1 MRQFFA
7 LISHFSFHFCFTGF
21 YVKSALKGCALVLFA
36 RRIFP
41 PWLDIIRF
49 YCKWQLPEIARDVG
63 CPHIKDLPRLF
74 DKL

>member
-36 RRIFP
+36 RRT
-41 PWLDIIRF
+41 LS
-49 YCKWQLPEIARDVG
+49 
-63 CPHIKDLPRLF
+63 PHG
-74 DKL
+74 